1 MPEPFQQ
8 QPFQQQP
15 FQQQIVPL
23 PQAKAADILVAYQI
37 SFEFYEEIRYREAF
51 NDYCQRHQRL
61 ARQHQQELAA
71 MQDDVNLYGWFLGRR
86 GKA

>member
-15 FQQQIVPL
+15 FQQIVPL
-23 PQAKAADILVAYQI
+23 PQSKAADILVAYQI
-37 SFEFYEEIRYREAF
+37 SFEFYEEIRFREAF
-51 NDYCQRHQRL
+51 DDYCQRHQRL
-61 ARQHQQELAA
+61 AQQHQQELAA

-86 GKA
+86 GRA